1 MRSNKGFTLVEM
13 AIVLV
18 IIGVILGAVI
28 KGQDLIVN
36 AQAKQAAAAVSSWR
50 NLTMA
55 YLDRNGR
62 MPGDASRN
70 GVIGDQT
77 TPTTEQSAANSAIGE
92 LTLTMQYAPANP
104 VTVGGMNFWVYIG
117 NTTVTAGSRNAIL
130 ICGDS
135 GCANVLS
142 SDQVEII
149 KSLDAAFDGVAEAAA
164 GQFRAVTTAPTFAL
178 AANTTVNTN
187 WVTGVFNGTGVEPI
201 NTTTAGATGTSW
213 ATTHRAAVWL
223 FDRTF

>member
-18 IIGVILGAVI
+18 IIGIILGAVI
-28 KGQDLIVN
+28 KGQDLIIN

-50 NLTMA
+50 NLSMA

-77 TPTTEQSAANSAIGE
+77 TPTTEQTAAASAIGE
-92 LTLTMQYAPANP
+92 ITATMQYAPANP

-117 NTTVTAGSRNAIL
+117 NTTVTAGTRNAIL
-130 ICGDS
+130 ICGDAS
-135 GCANVLS
+135 CANVLS
-142 SDQVEII
+142 NDQVEIV

-164 GQFRAVTTAPTFAL
+164 GQFRAVTTAPTFDV
-178 AANTTVNTN
+178 AANTAVNTN
-187 WVTGVFNGTGVEPI
+187 WVTGVFSAADVVPV
-201 NTTTAGATGTSW
+201 NTTTTGATGTAW
-213 ATTHRAAVWL
+213 AITHRAAVWL